1 MVIRQ
6 RLSDVAKQLGRSPAT
21 GLSLE
26 VENSLRTTVHL
37 ITGLRFRSILFT
49 GDSFQF
55 AFSLST
61 TCFKIILS
69 YGRRFPSKSNDRWTQ
84 YSFPWL
90 SSILQELGKCLSYE
104 IYGTDINFA
113 GTIHLFYFYFIEFV
127 LNVCATY
134 RLKSIE
140 MYEVQLRI
148 SYISFSVCQVA

>member
-1 MVIRQ
+1 MVRRFQMVIRQ

-69 YGRRFPSKSNDRWTQ
+69 YGRWFPVNRTIDEPNIAILDYRQSCKNLVNVYHMKFMGRYWYKFSWHDPLVLFLIDRIC
-84 YSFPWL
+84 FERMCN
-90 SSILQELGKCLSYE
+90 I
-104 IYGTDINFA
+104 
-113 GTIHLFYFYFIEFV
+113 
-127 LNVCATY
+127 
-134 RLKSIE
+134 
-140 MYEVQLRI
+140 
-148 SYISFSVCQVA
+148 